1 MPQHCHDNN
10 DDEGGHSEEKSDP
23 SCCPS
28 GKRIDYLLWSGLG
41 ITIITYLQA
50 KILPELFEKDS
61 RFTHF
66 GHSIEDFVDTMWWG
80 IALGILMICLLSKV
94 PREFVLAVLGKGGTF
109 TGLIRA
115 TLAGV
120 LLDMCSHGILM
131 VGAKL
136 YERGASTGQ
145 VMAFLIASPWNS
157 LSLTFILIALVGLKW
172 TLLFILFS
180 VVIALISGVIFEF
193 LTRRHVLPENPNT
206 VELSEDFNLF
216 REAKE
221 GIKSAPYSV
230 SFFKDMLCS
239 GIKESRMVLRWI
251 FFGLILA
258 ALIRT
263 FVSPEAFA
271 TYFGPT
277 LAGLGLTLVVA
288 TILEVCSEGTV
299 PIAADI
305 LNRARAPGNGFTF
318 LMAGVA
324 TDYTEFMILRE
335 TTGRWIIPLFLPLV
349 TLPQI
354 LLIGWLMNIVA
365 TG

>member
-1 MPQHCHDNN
+1 MSQCGDKNKTDPENN
-10 DDEGGHSEEKSDP
+10 DKGGQT

-28 GKRIDYLLWSGLG
+28 SKQRIDYLLWGGLA
-41 ITIITYLQA
+41 ITLITYLQV
-50 KILPELFEKDS
+50 KFLPGLFEKNS
-61 RFTHF
+61 KPAHF

-80 IALGILMICLLSKV
+80 IALGIIMIALLSKV
-94 PREFVLAVLGKGGTF
+94 PREFVMAVLGKGGTF
-109 TGLIRA
+109 TGLVRA

-120 LLDMCSHGILM
+120 MLDMCSHGILM

-157 LSLTFILIALVGLKW
+157 LSLTFILIALIGLQW

-180 VVIALISGVIFEF
+180 VVIALISGMIFEL
-193 LTRRHVLPENPNT
+193 LTRREILPGNPNS

-221 GIKSAPYSV
+221 GIKSAPYSI
-230 SFFKDMLCS
+230 SFFKDMAWS
-239 GIKESRMVLRWI
+239 GLKESRMVMRWI

-263 FVSPEAFA
+263 FVSPEDFA

-277 LAGLGLTLVVA
+277 LAGLGLTLLVA
-288 TILEVCSEGTV
+288 TIIEVCSEGTV
-299 PIAADI
+299 PIAADL
-305 LNRARAPGNGFTF
+305 LNRAKAPGNGFTF

-335 TTGRWIIPLFLPLV
+335 ATGRWIIPLFLPLV
-349 TLPQI
+349 TLPQV
-354 LLIGWLMNIVA
+354 LLIGWLMNIAA